1 METKVEQL
9 TQIQNETSVLLKE
22 LKPIV
27 NDLFEVD
34 KGDICILHYKSMC
47 DDNYTEALK
56 LTWGSLEYIESLSNI
71 IKSHKMRIK
80 CYLYFE
86 NVSKVIEKYKDCN
99 SGILLSEGE
108 KKRILNYTYSVFM
121 LNEISAELQCLILV
135 SN

>member
-27 NDLFEVD
+27 NDLFES
-34 KGDICILHYKSMC
+34 DICILNYKSLF
-47 DDNYTEALK
+47 DENYSEVLK

-71 IKSHKMRIK
+71 IRSHKMRIK
-80 CYLYFE
+80 CYLEFQ
-86 NVSKVIEKYKDCN
+86 NVSEVIEKYKHCN
-99 SGILLSEGE
+99 SGILLSDGE
-108 KKRILNYTYSVFM
+108 KKRILNYIYSIFM
-121 LNEISAELQCLILV
+121 LNQISGELQCLILV

>member
-71 IKSHKMRIK
+71 IRSHKMRIK
-80 CYLYFE
+80 CYLEFE
-86 NVSKVIEKYKDCN
+86 NVSKVIEKYKHFN

-108 KKRILNYTYSVFM
+108 KKRILNYTYSIFM
-121 LNEISAELQCLILV
+121 LNQISAELQCLILV

>member
-9 TQIQNETSVLLKE
+9 TQIQKETSVLLKE

-34 KGDICILHYKSMC
+34 KGDICILQYKSLL
-47 DDNYTEALK
+47 DENYSEVLK

-80 CYLYFE
+80 CYLDFE
-86 NVSKVIEKYKDCN
+86 NVLEVIEKYKDCN
-99 SGILLSEGE
+99 SGRLLSEGE

-121 LNEISAELQCLILV
+121 LNEISGELQCLILV